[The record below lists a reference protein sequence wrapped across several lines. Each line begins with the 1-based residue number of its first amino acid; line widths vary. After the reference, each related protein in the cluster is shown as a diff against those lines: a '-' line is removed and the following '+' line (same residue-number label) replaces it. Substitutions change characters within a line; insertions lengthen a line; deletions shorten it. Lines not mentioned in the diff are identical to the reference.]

1 MSAGWAPWPRIK
13 HAFFSQPPGGVY
25 HHVRSFLS
33 VKILYFDSS
42 SLRSIVFFLS
52 YVFHFLFSL
61 HQAYVPQPYQHI
73 ATTPSHPQH
82 IRPSTSTMQIFVK
95 CLDGR
100 TIALDVSRA
109 NTIDSV
115 KKNVEARMGIPPEQQ
130 QLIFSGRQLQV
141 GRTLAD
147 YHIHKECTLHLVLRL
162 LGGTQIFVK
171 SNSDQ
176 VWTSRLSCR
185 IQLMM

>member
-1 MSAGWAPWPRIK
+1 
-13 HAFFSQPPGGVY
+13 
-25 HHVRSFLS
+25 
-33 VKILYFDSS
+33 
-42 SLRSIVFFLS
+42 
-52 YVFHFLFSL
+52 
-61 HQAYVPQPYQHI
+61 
-73 ATTPSHPQH
+73 
-82 IRPSTSTMQIFVK
+82 MQIFVK

-109 NTIDSV
+109 DTIESV

-171 SNSDQ
+171 EGTLADYKVQRDLALYSVVRARSSHD
-176 VWTSRLSCR
+176 L
-185 IQLMM
+185 

>member
-1 MSAGWAPWPRIK
+1 
-13 HAFFSQPPGGVY
+13 
-25 HHVRSFLS
+25 
-33 VKILYFDSS
+33 
-42 SLRSIVFFLS
+42 
-52 YVFHFLFSL
+52 
-61 HQAYVPQPYQHI
+61 
-73 ATTPSHPQH
+73 
-82 IRPSTSTMQIFVK
+82 MQIFVK

-176 VWTSRLSCR
+176 NLDFAHNSFREGTLVDYKVQRDLALYLVVRTRSSHDL
-185 IQLMM
+185 